1 MTPYLIHQVS
11 IFKTQSLP
19 KIRAFFL
26 CRLGEP
32 NNTIPSLQFLH
43 FCFILM
49 GREVVK
55 NLWVQ
60 KPAKTNLL
68 SEEEREGVNT

>member
-32 NNTIPSLQFLH
+32 NNTIPSLPLIAISAFL
-43 FCFILM
+43 FYLDGEGSC
-49 GREVVK
+49 EK
-55 NLWVQ
+55 
-60 KPAKTNLL
+60 LL
-68 SEEEREGVNT
+68 GPETGQNQSFV